1 MKLKTKLVNVLLL
14 NIFTCSTLCITAQL
28 LTILQGNLDHFI
40 PAMFGMNFGIAY
52 PIACIV
58 GLFVPAVNF
67 AQAVCVKLT
76 IDRGPLYGIV
86 FTLSINVIYTLVLS
100 TVMTWFNVMYLNGQ
114 SFAVAAAGWLWNFVP
129 MWLLSSLISWVVS
142 GPIGRIAFKLTGEA
156 EP

>member
-40 PAMFGMNFGIAY
+40 PAMFGVNFCIAY

-58 GLFVPAVNF
+58 GLFVPAANF
-67 AQAVCVKLT
+67 AQAVCAKLKV
-76 IDRGPLYGIV
+76 DRGPLYGIV

-100 TVMTWFNVMYLNGQ
+100 TVMTWFNVMYLGSAPQRQQNKQQKHKAKQ
-114 SFAVAAAGWLWNFVP
+114 SE
-129 MWLLSSLISWVVS
+129 S
-142 GPIGRIAFKLTGEA
+142 GPQG
-156 EP
+156 